1 MEHFN
6 SNFTNKGRAGTECI
20 VQGREHVVKRELH
33 TKYKHPDKISIS
45 IWKCLL
51 PNRRQT
57 IIWANDAIVN
67 RLMYIMPQSHWPSDH
82 VATYIRPQS
91 TRIADKSLTNGAIDL
106 RICGWSY
113 EQTLSQQGRW
123 SCSKLRTCDYKSQE
137 VAHRLYTTSHQGSYH
152 QSRMIVGWQIAQLV
166 WRLTGRPLVWSCHL

>member
-1 MEHFN
+1 MWWKENCIQSINIQTRFQFPFESVYCQPATSHFW
-6 SNFTNKGRAGTECI
+6 TN
-20 VQGREHVVKRELH
+20 
-33 TKYKHPDKISIS
+33 Y
-45 IWKCLL
+45 
-51 PNRRQT
+51 
-57 IIWANDAIVN
+57 AIVN
-67 RLMYIMPQSHWPSDH
+67 RLMYIMPQSHWPCDH

-91 TRIADKSLTNGAIDL
+91 MRIADKSLTNGAIDL